1 MLILSKFSLLGYL
14 RKNVNKSIWQNNKR
28 ESWIFKNCLTSYF
41 YTSKN
46 PFQNKI
52 TSYLKTFS
60 LLLFSKYKITMSSN
74 FDENHPPISIL
85 VLFLVQKKTTTLCV
99 LDHSRKW
106 RGGDG
111 WPIMKTRSRFTQQ
124 QNTTRFFFRRYFEL
138 RRSLCSFVNA
148 FIAKKTWQH

>member
-28 ESWIFKNCLTSYF
+28 ESRIFKNCLTSLY

-85 VLFLVQKKTTTLCV
+85 VLFLVQKKKQHCEFLTIRENGGEWRLAYYENSEQIYPTTKYHLLFFQEVLWTAKITVQLC
-99 LDHSRKW
+99 
-106 RGGDG
+106 
-111 WPIMKTRSRFTQQ
+111 
-124 QNTTRFFFRRYFEL
+124 
-138 RRSLCSFVNA
+138 
-148 FIAKKTWQH
+148 

>member
-28 ESWIFKNCLTSYF
+28 ESWIFKNCLTSLY

-52 TSYLKTFS
+52 TSYLKTFP

-85 VLFLVQKKTTTLCV
+85 VLFLVQKKKTTLCV

-106 RGGDG
+106 RGVTAGLLWKLGADL
-111 WPIMKTRSRFTQQ
+111 PNNKIPLA
-124 QNTTRFFFRRYFEL
+124 FFSGGTLNCEDHCAAL
-138 RRSLCSFVNA
+138 LM
-148 FIAKKTWQH
+148 HL

>member
-28 ESWIFKNCLTSYF
+28 ESQIFKNCLTSLY

-85 VLFLVQKKTTTLCV
+85 VLFLVQKKKNIV
-99 LDHSRKW
+99 YSWPFEKME
-106 RGGDG
+106 GSDG

-124 QNTTRFFFRRYFEL
+124 QNTTCFFFRRYFEL